1 MIAEA
6 VIDSTLILRKHF
18 CLISCII
25 AMLHLLRAL
34 AHAALLYSSYTYLL
48 AHLSTFLDLSALCM
62 ERPIIIL
69 HELPFAKSP

>member
-1 MIAEA
+1 
-6 VIDSTLILRKHF
+6 
-18 CLISCII
+18 
-25 AMLHLLRAL
+25 MLHLLRAL